1 MTAALVLPLEND
13 SAVSREC
20 GKERERERER
30 RERKEEKEE
39 EEEEEGYIT
48 NLHRL
53 D

>member
-13 SAVSREC
+13 SAVSRKWS
-20 GKERERERER
+20 KERER
-30 RERKEEKEE
+30 EE
-39 EEEEEGYIT
+39 EEEEEEEDGYIT